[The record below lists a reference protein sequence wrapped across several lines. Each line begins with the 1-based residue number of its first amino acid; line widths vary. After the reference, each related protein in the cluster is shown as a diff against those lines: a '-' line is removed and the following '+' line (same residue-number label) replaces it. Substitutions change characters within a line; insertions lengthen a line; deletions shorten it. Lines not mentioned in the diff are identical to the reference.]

1 MRKYEYQVPLGVF
14 LSKILSNWLGQI
26 APGNSHVPSGNGA
39 LVTIAMFMLLL
50 SLAGCSALPIAED
63 KVEEAPELVVEED
76 PAIIESGLA
85 SFYGDRHH
93 NQKTASG
100 ERYRHELKTAAHRTL
115 PLGSYVKVT
124 NQKTGQS
131 VLVKINDRGPFVR
144 GRIIDLSKSAFSA
157 IGNTASGLIK
167 VDIQV
172 ID

>member
-1 MRKYEYQVPLGVF
+1 ML
-14 LSKILSNWLGQI
+14 
-26 APGNSHVPSGNGA
+26 
-39 LVTIAMFMLLL
+39 TLLL
-50 SLAGCSALPIAED
+50 ALTGCSSLPQEED
-63 KVEEAPELVVEED
+63 KVEEEVVLVVEEA
-76 PAIIESGLA
+76 PAIVESGLA

-144 GRIIDLSKSAFSA
+144 GRIIDLSKSAFA
-157 IGNTASGLIK
+157 EIGNTASGLLH
-167 VDIQV
+167 VDVQV